1 MADVEQLL
9 RDYIREHRAGGDAD
23 PLAYLE
29 RVEGTDR
36 RELEVLIDEYLV
48 RAPRQRFD
56 PEDYERSRA
65 PALVSQIE
73 RAFEGESGTWPALL
87 PRLRMS
93 ARLKRKELVK
103 RLAEALG
110 VPDRVDKV
118 ERYYNAMEHGT
129 LPAPGVSDRVLAA
142 LGAIVGESGESLRAA
157 GRALSPGAP
166 PAAPASAVFA
176 RRAPWEADAEAAAAQ
191 SVDRLAS
198 AEPWDEVDALF
209 RGG

>member
-1 MADVEQLL
+1 ML
-9 RDYIREHRAGGDAD
+9 RDYIREHRSGGEAD

-29 RVEGTDR
+29 LVEGADR
-36 RELEVLIDEYLV
+36 RELEVLIDEYLA

-87 PRLRMS
+87 PRLRM
-93 ARLKRKELVK
+93 AAQLRRKELVR

-110 VPDRVDKV
+110 VPDREAKV

-142 LGAIVGESGESLRAA
+142 LGSIVGESVESLRAA
-157 GRALSPGAP
+157 GRALGPSAP
-166 PAAPASAVFA
+166 PAAAAADAVFA
-176 RRAPWEADAEAAAAQ
+176 RVAPWESDADAAAAE
-191 SVDRLAS
+191 SRERLA
-198 AEPWDEVDALF
+198 ALEPWDEVDELF
-209 RGG
+209 CGG